1 MIRVFLLLLQEI
13 SLNTFLP
20 LQQEPMESLTA
31 LLTRSGSKS
40 PASAAATAEEEE
52 GDASGAAPAPRRG
65 GARSATTTST
75 TRRATKK
82 EALPSPLAMPGIDDD
97 IGDGEENFLS
107 LPEGGAGALDFN
119 CSPIGAVRK
128 GGDVAQPA
136 ASSDDLNME
145 VSPLKQQQQPK
156 SAAKVRERER
166 ENGRAATDERALAPL
181 HASASKRHFFLLVSS
196 VRQSPSQSEV
206 VLQYLHAC

>member
-1 MIRVFLLLLQEI
+1 
-13 SLNTFLP
+13 
-20 LQQEPMESLTA
+20 
-31 LLTRSGSKS
+31 
-40 PASAAATAEEEE
+40 
-52 GDASGAAPAPRRG
+52 
-65 GARSATTTST
+65 
-75 TRRATKK
+75 
-82 EALPSPLAMPGIDDD
+82 MPGIDDD
-97 IGDGEENFLS
+97 IGDGEESFLS

-166 ENGRAATDERALAPL
+166 ENGRAAADERALAPL
-181 HASASKRHFFLLVSS
+181 HASATM
-196 VRQSPSQSEV
+196 
-206 VLQYLHAC
+206 

>member
-1 MIRVFLLLLQEI
+1 
-13 SLNTFLP
+13 
-20 LQQEPMESLTA
+20 
-31 LLTRSGSKS
+31 
-40 PASAAATAEEEE
+40 
-52 GDASGAAPAPRRG
+52 
-65 GARSATTTST
+65 
-75 TRRATKK
+75 
-82 EALPSPLAMPGIDDD
+82 MPGIDDD

-136 ASSDDLNME
+136 ASSDDFNME

-166 ENGRAATDERALAPL
+166 KRSRRRRRESIGAP
-181 HASASKRHFFLLVSS
+181 ACVSF
-196 VRQSPSQSEV
+196 
-206 VLQYLHAC
+206 